1 MGIPIANAEMMNTLS
16 TGWWLQAISKT
27 LVNCHHQVEW
37 YRQNPGKKSRDDF
50 PFYVCSYRQPT
61 LRHKYMPG
69 GCEYACKFPSGW
81 ETHLKIEHENPRW
94 TLNTNPQKP
103 IKTHLKHLWCGSE
116 TLSSSLA
123 PNFVGKV
130 TTKQIP
136 PNHWTVLY
144 SVCLNMGDTHKLP
157 STELQMECQP
167 GNGPR
172 LKNWFPCWKPT
183 WKTIPAL

>member
-1 MGIPIANAEMMNTLS
+1 MMNTLS

-37 YRQNPGKKSRDDF
+37 YWQNPGKKNRDDF

-123 PNFVGKV
+123 PRCIGNMENPWKPHCSPHPSLLS
-130 TTKQIP
+130 P
-136 PNHWTVLY
+136 PRSTHGFWQLGPL
-144 SVCLNMGDTHKLP
+144 SAQSSILNSLQDGVPKIAKLP
-157 STELQMECQP
+157 YKWLNY
-167 GNGPR
+167 G
-172 LKNWFPCWKPT
+172 LW
-183 WKTIPAL
+183 